1 MNLNVVI
8 LIWGISSL
16 FLSLQIGRFLIRRSD
31 SIRLNKTN
39 QTAVRFGSQSK
50 PLYGGVVLYV
60 VFMLSIILSLSISS
74 SDEIINQLFAFLLT
88 GTIGFFI
95 GLTDDLLDTNPLFKF
110 LGQSL
115 VAISLIFMNI
125 TINTFSNPILNNLI
139 TYFWVIAI
147 MNAIN
152 LLDNMDAISGSITT
166 IILLAVLLMVSFSHT
181 SNFPLIILLIGI
193 IASLIGFLKYNWN
206 PSKIYLGDNGSQFL
220 GAILALIGIVYFWNG
235 AGLTNSLGFQKSFW
249 VMILAFI
256 VPLTD
261 TTTVF
266 INRLLRKQS
275 PFVGGRD
282 HTTHHLYYLGLSVKQ
297 VAIFLSFLTIISL
310 SLSIYII
317 NFVGKWDYVDTL
329 IFGGYAGL
337 IFVSIF
343 SITKFTKPTEQKV

>member
-16 FLSLQIGRFLIRRSD
+16 FLSLQVGRFLIKRAD

-39 QTAVRFGSQSK
+39 QSAVRFGSQTK
-50 PLYGGVVLYV
+50 PLFGGVVLYI

-74 SDEIINQLFAFLLT
+74 DREVINQLFAFLLT

-95 GLTDDLLDTNPLFKF
+95 GLTDDLLDTNPFFKF

-115 VAISLIFMNI
+115 VAVSLIFMNI
-125 TINTFSNPILNNLI
+125 TINTFSNPILNDFI
-139 TYFWVIAI
+139 TFFWVIAI

-152 LLDNMDAISGSITT
+152 LLDNMDAVSGSVT
-166 IILLAVLLMVSFSHT
+166 IFILLAVLLMTFFSHT
-181 SNFPLIILLIGI
+181 SNFPFIILLVGLIG
-193 IASLIGFLKYNWN
+193 ALIGFLKYNWN

-220 GAILALIGIVYFWNG
+220 GAILSLIGIVYFWNG
-235 AGLTNSLGFQKSFW
+235 AAVNTFGFQKSFW
-249 VMILAFI
+249 IMVLAFI

-275 PFVGGRD
+275 PFIGGRD

-297 VAIFLSFLTIISL
+297 VAVFLSFLTIISL

-317 NFVGKWDYVDTL
+317 NFVGEWNSIDTL
-329 IFGGYAGL
+329 IFGGYAVV

-343 SITKFTKPTEQKV
+343 SITKITKPTEQKT